1 MEFDPESSGIEAPAT
16 AQTLNSAI
24 AQSGKLL
31 SPEKHLLL
39 ISADEWEE
47 FIKEWAQFQ
56 KTKYHLVD
64 RLGGADDYGI
74 DVAGFVTD
82 KGFEG
87 DWDNYQCKYYTGKP
101 LQPATAV
108 PEIAK
113 LVWHAFRE
121 DISLPR
127 KYYFFAP
134 KDCGPSL
141 KKLLLTP
148 SRLKEKLVEK
158 WDDWCSNSITST
170 QEVKLEGEFAE
181 FVGNVDFS
189 IFQYK
194 PRHEVIADHRQTP
207 YYIIRFG
214 GGLPQ
219 RPVPSAPPEEPSA
232 QESRYISQLYEAY
245 SDKEKVSVVSE
256 NLASYP
262 KLQSHYGRQREAF
275 FHAESLKNFA
285 RDSVPQGTF
294 ESLQSEIH
302 SGVIDTCDDDD
313 HVHGLA
319 RMKAVIDR
327 ANDIQLTENGLIQVT
342 KVQDRNG
349 ICHQLANEDKLIWVP
364 SND

>member
-1 MEFDPESSGIEAPAT
+1 MKVSANSDGIEAPSET
-16 AQTLNSAI
+16 PTLNSAV

-31 SPEKHLLL
+31 TPEKHLLL
-39 ISADEWEE
+39 ISADDWEE

-82 KGFEG
+82 RGFEG

-113 LVWHAFRE
+113 LVWHAFRK

-134 KDCGPSL
+134 KDCGPAL
-141 KKLLLTP
+141 KKLLLNPTK
-148 SRLKEKLVEK
+148 LKEKLVEK
-158 WDDWCSNSITST
+158 WDDWCSESITST
-170 QEVKLEGEFAE
+170 QKVELKGEFAE
-181 FVGNVDFS
+181 FVANVDFS

-207 YYIIRFG
+207 YYVIRFG

-219 RPVPSAPPEEPSA
+219 RPVPSAPPMEPSA
-232 QESRYISQLYEAY
+232 RESRYISQLYEAY
-245 SDKEKVSVVSE
+245 SDKEKVPIASK
-256 NLASYP
+256 NLESYP
-262 KLQSHYGRQREAF
+262 KLQNHYDRQREAF

-294 ESLQSEIH
+294 ESLQSEIQ
-302 SGVIDTCDDDD
+302 SGVIDTCDDD
-313 HVHGLA
+313 HVHGVA

-349 ICHQLANEDKLIWVP
+349 ICHQLANEDKLTWVP